1 MRCYQVQVL
10 ATNTLLFLVL
20 AVIFCLVTVS
30 DTFNYNSNILDP
42 LWFHLI
48 VILSILL
55 GLIRKRNIQSSSVS
69 SILDVSQ
76 WTGKLAD

>member
-1 MRCYQVQVL
+1 MQVL
-10 ATNTLLFLVL
+10 ATNSLLFLVL

-55 GLIRKRNIQSSSVS
+55 GLIRKRIIQSSSVP
-69 SILDVSQ
+69 SIVDVSQ
-76 WTGKLAD
+76 LTGKLSN

>member
-1 MRCYQVQVL
+1 MRCYQLQVL

-48 VILSILL
+48 VMLSVLL
-55 GLIRKRNIQSSSVS
+55 GLIRKRNIQSSSVP
-69 SILDVSQ
+69 SILDMSQ
-76 WTGKLAD
+76 LDGKLSY

>member
-42 LWFHLI
+42 LWFHII
-48 VILSILL
+48 VMLSILL
-55 GLIRKRNIQSSSVS
+55 GLIRKRNIQSSSDPQFLPFS
-69 SILDVSQ
+69 MCHN
-76 WTGKLAD
+76 